1 MTGRDIPGDPEI
13 RAALLARLQSCHN
26 DETDVVFLHELGLC
40 RGQVFVDLTVVNGAL
55 HGYEIKSDRDSL
67 RRLAGQA
74 ELYGRVLDRATL
86 VVGSRHVVDAED
98 AVPRWW
104 GILVVDSSDGGIRFR
119 ERRRGRKNPSRDCRA
134 LAELLWLNFALEML
148 AARDSIRGYRRK
160 PRHQVWDRVCEL
172 YNLDEVADAVRA
184 LLKARQVQRPLPQ
197 CA

>member
-13 RAALLARLQSCHN
+13 RAALLARLQCCHD
-26 DETDVVFLHELGLC
+26 DEKDVAFLHELGLC
-40 RGQVFVDLTVVNGAL
+40 RGQVFVDLAVVNGTL

-74 ELYGRVLDRATL
+74 EFYGRVLDRATL
-86 VVGSRHVVDAED
+86 VVGSRHVAEAED
-98 AVPRWW
+98 AVPTWW
-104 GILVVDSSDGGIRFR
+104 GILVADPFDEGIRFR

-134 LAELLWLNFALEML
+134 LAELLWLDFALEML

-172 YNLDEVADAVRA
+172 YDLDEVADAVRT
-184 LLKARQVQRPLPQ
+184 LLKARQAQRSLPQ